1 MEIFK
6 ALKMR
11 IYPDDIQ
18 KAKIDKTINSCRF
31 IYNYMLNRNNKIY
44 KRRNEHLSNYSMQ
57 NLLSDMK
64 NYLPWLKEAD
74 SQALQHSC
82 KQLDMA
88 ELKNFGCI

>member
-31 IYNYMLNRNNKIY
+31 IYNYMLDRNNKAY
-44 KRRNEHLSNYSMQ
+44 KRRYENISESGVFN
-57 NLLSDMK
+57 
-64 NYLPWLKEAD
+64 
-74 SQALQHSC
+74 
-82 KQLDMA
+82 
-88 ELKNFGCI
+88 